1 MYPQENLRNRGE
13 MSAKKYNPPDL
24 EIVLFARED
33 VITKSEIG
41 GQWPWGEAQGANFG
55 E

>member
-1 MYPQENLRNRGE
+1 MQPKKVINSGKS
-13 MSAKKYNPPDL
+13 SANIYETPHL
-24 EIVLFARED
+24 EILLFERED

-41 GQWPWGEAQGANFG
+41 GQWPWGEAQGANFS

>member
-13 MSAKKYNPPDL
+13 MSAIIYAPPDL
-24 EIVLFARED
+24 QIVIFTPED

-41 GQWPWGEAQGANFG
+41 GQWPWGEAQGATFG